1 MAAVGTFGGQ
11 LTLVSVSD
19 GAQGDSYSVEIN
31 HDRIYKFYLGNS
43 DTPVFSPESVSFGLY
58 GADKTTLLPVDS
70 YDSELTLIGPDTKTD
85 AGQIVENRVEQI
97 WSLLSRLTGQT
108 INGSGQTKTRN
119 MLNVART
126 INTTTNLITFNY
138 TLLFEYTVEVGMG
151 SNVQADVDSFNELI
165 ELIAQENSCFII
177 NFSQSGSSLINL
189 PIPVEFGT
197 NEDLAKFSVNAAS
210 INAAI
215 GNSKLEFSADG
226 LEVTNGGFTIYSVD
240 TSKPEEQQVAESIFY
255 YDSVAK
261 SMYVKGSGTFTGTIY
276 AKEGKFEGEVKAST
290 IDAQVGNIGGFTI
303 KDDGL
308 YSTNNSL
315 KLLSSGRIDAENI
328 NLGTGA
334 HINSFLQLGSRAY
347 IWNPDY
353 SSGNRYVI
361 QIKDENNNDFVTL
374 KDNGKFNIGKIEID
388 GASSTIHDKD
398 KSFSITPT
406 LASFSNIS
414 ASGKISTAIF
424 EEGHIQSVGGAMMF
438 KPSYKIESY
447 SGNTVILDKKFKGS
461 VGDYVYIIK
470 KDGSS
475 LSNLIT
481 VTAISENSVSLSTQ
495 LSDPVISLIYIGNV
509 DVQNNIFPL
518 IIGVNSSDSLMSS
531 LRPRGITISEFKND
545 GTTPNPKVF
554 LGDLDRANIGFS
566 DGAQKTRGFGL
577 YSENVYLTGSL
588 TTKVSDSSYAG
599 VNTLDG
605 VNATKFNNDE
615 IPDTSKIVF
624 WAGSKSASSLDI
636 QDAHFQVTEQGSI
649 YASQGRFTNSIIA
662 DSNITSSDIY
672 AARIHGTGRSE
683 ETEDYGLSFYDTA
696 DGIIFFRGKYKGSPS
711 PTEVFSLGTSGLKK
725 GDDYFI
731 EVGNTVNFKGNNYRT
746 KGNQNSQCI
755 HLYENHIASVHTNSE
770 SVESVDTKISLN
782 QQGFNFDISNTQIMN
797 ITQNSIEMNVNNIQ
811 MNNTI
816 LFGGKMKYEKAIQ
829 TVNNQ
834 STVVGYNL
842 LIL

>member
-1 MAAVGTFGGQ
+1 MAEVGTFGGS

-19 GAQGDSYSVEIN
+19 GASGEGYSVEIN

-58 GADKTTLLPVDS
+58 GADKTTLLSVDS
-70 YDSELTLIGPDTKTD
+70 YDSELTLIGPDIKTA
-85 AGQIVENRVEQI
+85 AGQVVENRVEQV
-97 WSLLSRLTGQT
+97 WSLLGRLTGQT
-108 INGSGQTKTRN
+108 IDGSGQTQTRN
-119 MLNVART
+119 MLSIARA

-138 TLLFEYTVEVGMG
+138 ALLFEYTVTVGMG
-151 SNVQADVDSFNELI
+151 SNIQADVDSFNELM

-177 NFSQSGSSLINL
+177 NFSQSGTSLINL
-189 PIPVEFGT
+189 PVPVEFGT

-240 TSKPEEQQVAESIFY
+240 TSKPEEQQVVESIFY
-255 YDSVAK
+255 YDSVAR
-261 SMYVKGSGTFTGTIY
+261 SMYVKGNGTFTGTIY

-315 KLLSSGRIDAENI
+315 KLLSSGRIDADNI
-328 NLGTGA
+328 NLGTRA
-334 HINSFLQLGSRAY
+334 HINSFLQLGERAY
-347 IWNPDY
+347 IWNPD
-353 SSGNRYVI
+353 SSNDHYVI
-361 QIKDENNNDFVTL
+361 QIKDSNNNDFITL
-374 KDNGKFNIGKIEID
+374 KDSGYFNIGEIEIN
-388 GASSTIHDKD
+388 GITSTIHSTTN
-398 KSFSITPT
+398 SFSITPT

-518 IIGVNSSDSLMSS
+518 IIGVNSSDSIMSS
-531 LRPRGITISEFKND
+531 LKPRGITISEFKND
-545 GTTPNPKVF
+545 GTIPNPKVF
-554 LGDLDRANIGFS
+554 LGDLDKANISFS
-566 DGAQKTRGFGL
+566 DGGQKARGFGL

-588 TTKVSDSSYAG
+588 TTKVSDNSYAG

-605 VNATKFNNDE
+605 VNATKFNNNE

-624 WAGSKSASSLDI
+624 WAGSRDATSDAIKN
-636 QDAHFQVTEQGSI
+636 AHFQVTEQGSI

-746 KGNQNSQCI
+746 KVSQNSQCI
-755 HLYENHIASVHTNSE
+755 HLYENYIASVHTNSE

-782 QQGFNFDISNTQIMN
+782 QQGFNFDISNIQIMN